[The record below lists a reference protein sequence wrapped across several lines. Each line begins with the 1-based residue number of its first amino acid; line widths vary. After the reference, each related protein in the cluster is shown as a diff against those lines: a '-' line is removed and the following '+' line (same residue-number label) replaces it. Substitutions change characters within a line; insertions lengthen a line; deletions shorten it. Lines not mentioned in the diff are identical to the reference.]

1 MHWIFGILF
10 LLYVIIDVNYFLANI
25 FVILSYILRRKRIC
39 RSLLDVD
46 SSWGI
51 CFPSDL
57 DHMLHMNNAKYL
69 RAFEFARA
77 AFGLNNNF
85 WVSCRDIQATVLVS
99 SQVIRYRKPVFVFQ
113 CYNILTKVAF
123 WEGRDL
129 YVEQQLITTSD
140 KFVRATCLVKLTL
153 VNGDMDKLLKVMP
166 VEQSLIPKT
175 VPTEVGH
182 FRNYNEANSS
192 KHKPPTKVKDT

>member
-1 MHWIFGILF
+1 MRTCEN
-10 LLYVIIDVNYFLANI
+10 VNSSCMKLA
-25 FVILSYILRRKRIC
+25 LSRAYAVPRHTEPPLRIC
-39 RSLLDVD
+39 C
-46 SSWGI
+46 WFGG
-51 CFPSDL
+51 CFP
-57 DHMLHMNNAKYL
+57 
-69 RAFEFARA
+69 
-77 AFGLNNNF
+77 
-85 WVSCRDIQATVLVS
+85 Q
-99 SQVIRYRKPVFVFQ
+99 
-113 CYNILTKVAF
+113 VAF

-166 VEQSLIPKT
+166 VEQSLILKT